1 MNNRDMPVID
11 CIAVQL
17 DHLKERYGLNE
28 DYLLS
33 RYLSA
38 AELLPRHLKEKTYR
52 LDKEDMLAAEELRL
66 RTVSGLSVLCG
77 GREIFLDT
85 FGIQPRE
92 LADIVCEAA
101 GCSLHTVAENIREGF
116 VTAESGHR
124 IGLCGTAAVRDDKIV
139 GISSYSSLAIRI
151 SMEITTAAE
160 GLPEKLNIA
169 GRPGSV
175 LVISPPG
182 GGKTTLVRD
191 LVRRISY
198 GGVRVSIA
206 DERGELA
213 AMKGGSPQFDVGRC
227 TDVMDMAPRSEAALY
242 LIRAMNPQV
251 LAMDEIS
258 AAREAE
264 AVRAAY
270 GCGTAIL
277 ATAHSGSL
285 NELYEKPCYM
295 ALMNDRI
302 FDFVIEIS
310 GGGTERAYKIT
321 RLRDGQC

>member
-1 MNNRDMPVID
+1 M
-11 CIAVQL
+11 
-17 DHLKERYGLNE
+17 
-28 DYLLS
+28 
-33 RYLSA
+33 
-38 AELLPRHLKEKTYR
+38 
-52 LDKEDMLAAEELRL
+52 
-66 RTVSGLSVLCG
+66 
-77 GREIFLDT
+77 
-85 FGIQPRE
+85 
-92 LADIVCEAA
+92 
-101 GCSLHTVAENIREGF
+101 
-116 VTAESGHR
+116 
-124 IGLCGTAAVRDDKIV
+124 
-139 GISSYSSLAIRI
+139 
-151 SMEITTAAE
+151 
-160 GLPEKLNIA
+160 
-169 GRPGSV
+169 
-175 LVISPPG
+175 
-182 GGKTTLVRD
+182 
-191 LVRRISY
+191 RRISD